1 MKGYKIMSRYTSFHG
16 FGCVLS
22 VTEFEEFLK
31 KYIEKHPEYKFN
43 EKKLDGFQR
52 SNGKRK
58 FNFEE
63 MPADKA
69 NKTHLLSISNKECI
83 LPAEKQ
89 YVVFSDLPLEDPQY
103 QSIEDVLKEFKGK
116 LKDYL
121 PDDFSWEN
129 KIYEK
134 PQVSELC
141 LYLRR
146 NYPNSL

>member
-1 MKGYKIMSRYTSFHG
+1 MDSR
-16 FGCVLS
+16 L
-22 VTEFEEFLK
+22 EFLK